1 MRIAVGCL
9 RRSLHFAVRKS
20 VGLEVGVVL
29 LGCHG
34 GGCGDGGGGRM
45 CMGVGWVVGEEERCK
60 KREGKGRRRGV
71 YSRSDV
77 SFQ

>member
-1 MRIAVGCL
+1 LAAIVVVVVMAV
-9 RRSLHFAVRKS
+9 
-20 VGLEVGVVL
+20 E
-29 LGCHG
+29 
-34 GGCGDGGGGRM
+34 GRM
-45 CMGVGWVVGEEERCK
+45 CMGMGWVVGEEERCK

>member
-1 MRIAVGCL
+1 MRIAIECL

-34 GGCGDGGGGRM
+34 GGCGDGGGGRK
-45 CMGVGWVVGEEERCK
+45 CMGMRWVVGEEEWCE
-60 KREGKGRRRGV
+60 RERERAEKRRRGV
-71 YSRSDV
+71 YSLLG
-77 SFQ
+77 